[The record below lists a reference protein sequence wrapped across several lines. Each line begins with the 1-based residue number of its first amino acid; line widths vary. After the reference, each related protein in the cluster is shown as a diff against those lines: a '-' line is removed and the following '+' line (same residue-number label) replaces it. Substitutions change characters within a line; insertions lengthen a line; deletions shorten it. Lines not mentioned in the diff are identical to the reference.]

1 MPKKHYKIIISE
13 KASQMLYF
21 HIKFLAKVNI
31 EASKKLR
38 DIIIKEIEKLSENAE
53 MYNYLNDPIL
63 PLNKYHKKIISK
75 RYLIIYQIKN
85 NTVYVDYI
93 IDCRTD
99 YKWLLS

>member
-1 MPKKHYKIIISE
+1 MPNKHYKIIISE
-13 KASQMLYF
+13 KAMQMLSF
-21 HIKFLAKVNI
+21 HVKFLAKVNI

-38 DIIIKEIEKLSENAE
+38 DIIIKEIGRLSEDAE